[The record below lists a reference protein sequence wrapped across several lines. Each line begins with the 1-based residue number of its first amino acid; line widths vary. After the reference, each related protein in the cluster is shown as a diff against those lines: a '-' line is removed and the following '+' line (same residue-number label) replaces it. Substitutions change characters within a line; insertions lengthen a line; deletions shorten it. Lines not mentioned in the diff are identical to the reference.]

1 MPEKDAYEWD
11 KDPHAN
17 KRIRLIP
24 GNPLQEAMDR
34 ANNERLKHPQSL
46 SDVAA
51 KVERERIRKNRRIGK
66 MGRKDI

>member
-1 MPEKDAYEWD
+1 MTEKDCYEWAD
-11 KDPHAN
+11 DPHAK
-17 KRIRLIP
+17 KRIKLIP

-51 KVERERIRKNRRIGK
+51 KVERERKHKHGHSGK
-66 MGRKDI
+66 LGRKYI